1 MSQIKNPLELY
12 KLLKKTNCRE
22 CMLPSCMAFSVAVI
36 QGQKQLADCPYIDR
50 ETLHS
55 LGGNVA
61 KRSSREDEQQEMLSR
76 LRQDAAKIDFLSA
89 AARLGGQLRDGRLAI
104 NCLGKDFWID
114 SAGEMWSECH
124 KNPWVQIPVL
134 NYIIHGKGR
143 KLSGEWV
150 AFGELPGAAEW
161 SRFFSH
167 RCEEA
172 MRQLADAHPEL
183 IFEILHLF
191 GATSAADV
199 TNADQSL
206 VVYPLPGL
214 PMLINYWKP
223 EDNFTSKLNILF
235 DRTAT
240 DNLNI
245 ESIYLLGRGLV
256 EMFRALIVK
265 HSRDGK
271 LF

>member
-1 MSQIKNPLELY
+1 MHAAVMYGL
-12 KLLKKTNCRE
+12 CRRGDPGTE
-22 CMLPSCMAFSVAVI
+22 ATGGL
-36 QGQKQLADCPYIDR
+36 CPYIDR
-50 ETLHS
+50 ETLRS
-55 LGGNVA
+55 LDGNVA
-61 KRSSREDEQQEMLSR
+61 RRSSREEEQQEMLFR

-89 AARLGGQLRDGRLAI
+89 AARLGVQLRDGRLAI
-104 NCLGKDFWID
+104 NCLGKDFCID
-114 SAGEMWSECH
+114 SAGAMWSD
-124 KNPWVQIPVL
+124 
-134 NYIIHGKGR
+134 IIHGKGR
-143 KLSGEWV
+143 KLSGKWV

-161 SRFFSH
+161 SKFFSH

-191 GATSAADV
+191 GATPAADV

-206 VVYPLPGL
+206 VVSPLPGL

-223 EDNFTSKLNILF
+223 EDNFASKLNILF